1 VLLSLSRAI
10 EELFEPR
17 FRRVVL
23 LGVAVT
29 VAAFL
34 VLWAAIGAA
43 LTRTTLFDLFWLETL
58 VDLLGGLAALV
69 LSWFLFPAAAIV
81 AIGFLTDGLVHAIER
96 DHYPD
101 LPAVADV
108 PWGTQIAIGLKYG
121 ALSLVLTFL
130 TLPFY
135 LFAGVGH
142 LLALTFNGWLI
153 GRSLFELIALR
164 RLEPHEMRALR
175 ARKSLFVFLAGLVIA
190 FLASIP
196 LVNFVAPALGAAFML
211 HLVESWRR
219 SLAD

>member
-1 VLLSLSRAI
+1 MLRSLFLAV

-23 LGVAVT
+23 LGVAIT
-29 VAAFL
+29 IAAFL
-34 VLWAAIGAA
+34 VLWAAIGVA
-43 LTRTTLFDLFWLETL
+43 LTRTTLFDLFWLESL

-81 AIGFLTDGLVHAIER
+81 AIGFFTDGLVHAIER

-101 LPAVADV
+101 LPPV
-108 PWGTQIAIGLKYG
+108 PDLPLSTQIVIGVKYG

-135 LFAGVGH
+135 LLAGFGH
-142 LLALTFNGWLI
+142 LLALGINGWLI
-153 GRSLFELIALR
+153 GRSLFELVALR
-164 RLEPHEMRALR
+164 RLEPPKMRALR
-175 ARKSLFVFLAGLVIA
+175 SKKSLFVFLAGLLIA
-190 FLASIP
+190 FLTSIP

-211 HLVESWRR
+211 HLVEVWRR
-219 SLAD
+219 SLAG